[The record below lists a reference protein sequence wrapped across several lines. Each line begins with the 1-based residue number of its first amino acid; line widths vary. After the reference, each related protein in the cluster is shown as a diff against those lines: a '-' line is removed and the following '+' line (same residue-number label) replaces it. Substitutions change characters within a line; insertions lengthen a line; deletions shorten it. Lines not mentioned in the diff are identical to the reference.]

1 MARIFTEGFENGDG
15 MFFTS
20 TPGGYSI
27 ATDQFRSGARS
38 LRQGSWNNHVKAITP
53 VSEFFFRF
61 GFKTIVAVPQPNE
74 LFQWRYADEVLGSI
88 RHNSTKRLEIYVGG
102 TLVATSA
109 AVYGS
114 FDWYLMEIH
123 IKIADSA
130 GVIDVLIDG
139 VQAVTYAG
147 DTKPS
152 GSTQA
157 NNLIL
162 FKCENT
168 YYDDV
173 AMNDTSGAVDNSWC
187 GDGRVVAMFPSG
199 NGDASQ
205 LTGSDG
211 NSTDNY
217 ALVDEVPSNN
227 DTDYVEGSV
236 VNERDLYQLSNVSLP
251 VGTTVRRVVVESRSK
266 DTVAEGGLIALEIK
280 TGGTEYASADMAL
293 ASSYAPVRAEWILN
307 PNTGVAWTQ
316 ADLDALQVGPR
327 TRS

>member
-1 MARIFTEGFENGDG
+1 
-15 MFFTS
+15 
-20 TPGGYSI
+20 
-27 ATDQFRSGARS
+27 
-38 LRQGSWNNHVKAITP
+38 
-53 VSEFFFRF
+53 
-61 GFKTIVAVPQPNE
+61 
-74 LFQWRYADEVLGSI
+74 
-88 RHNSTKRLEIYVGG
+88 
-102 TLVATSA
+102 
-109 AVYGS
+109 
-114 FDWYLMEIH
+114 
-123 IKIADSA
+123 
-130 GVIDVLIDG
+130 
-139 VQAVTYAG
+139 
-147 DTKPS
+147 
-152 GSTQA
+152 
-157 NNLIL
+157 
-162 FKCENT
+162 
-168 YYDDV
+168 
-173 AMNDTSGAVDNSWC
+173 MNDTSGAVDNSWC

-251 VGTTVRRVVVESRSK
+251 VGTTVRRVLVESRSK
-266 DTVAEGGLIALEIK
+266 DTVAEGGLIALEVK
-280 TGGTEYASADMAL
+280 TGGTEYVSADMAL